1 MLDYLFEQ
9 SKIVDGSEGYLPFTG
24 KYRKELRK
32 LRKWAPKIN
41 ERIGLDEQPRVI
53 FNPYLPTAGQL
64 NPESGIIQL
73 NPDYFWMV
81 NKNHNV
87 QYGGFRDTLLNVY
100 AHEAQHYKQ
109 VKEGRLVLVGKTM
122 PSIQWKH
129 KASDAACVV
138 YRFYNVTQKE
148 YRNFPWEIEA
158 NNVSREVVRGVLDN
172 AEAEVS
178 ETFFTAKRWLPF
190 GSFRSD
196 IFKNQGAA

>member
-1 MLDYLFEQ
+1 MLEYLFEQ

-24 KYRKELRK
+24 KYRKELKK

-41 ERIGLDEQPRVI
+41 QYIGLEEQPKVI

-64 NPESGIIQL
+64 NPTDEIIQI
-73 NPDYFWMV
+73 NPEFFFMV
-81 NKNHNV
+81 NKNRNV

-100 AHEAQHYKQ
+100 AHEAQHFKQ
-109 VKEGRLVLVGKTM
+109 LKDGRLVCTGLFVH
-122 PSIQWKH
+122 WKQ
-129 KASDAACVV
+129 KASDAAAVV
-138 YRFYNVTQKE
+138 YRFYDVTEKE

-178 ETFFTAKRWLPF
+178 QAFFTAKWWVPTRT
-190 GSFRSD
+190 FRVDLS
-196 IFKNQGAA
+196 KNKGAA